1 MFPCRTHLLLRGFL
15 IAHTKSAFAGRGQV
29 GLVALRAPTALGRTQ
44 WSPRETA
51 RCMLLLVGALLADH
65 YGSFALDQF
74 REAAAVHSL
83 LPGYRD
89 RRLLRSHRQY
99 ARHIPHT
106 LRHRGPLPAGLF
118 RIKGHQSNALY
129 ATVHYR

>member
-1 MFPCRTHLLLRGFL
+1 MILCRTNLLLRGFL

-29 GLVALRAPTALGRTQ
+29 GVVALRASVALGRTQ
-44 WSPRETA
+44 WSPRETS
-51 RCMLLLVGALLADH
+51 RRMLLLVGALLTDH

-89 RRLLRSHRQY
+89 GRLLRSHRQH
-99 ARHIPHT
+99 ARHIPYT
-106 LRHRGPLPAGLF
+106 LRYRRPLPFGIF
-118 RIKGHQSNALY
+118 RPQAHQSHALY
-129 ATVHYR
+129 ATVYYR